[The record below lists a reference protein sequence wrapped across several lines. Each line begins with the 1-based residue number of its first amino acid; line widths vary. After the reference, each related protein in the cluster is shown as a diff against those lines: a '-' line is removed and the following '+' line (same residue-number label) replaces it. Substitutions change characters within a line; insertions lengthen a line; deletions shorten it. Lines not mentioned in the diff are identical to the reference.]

1 MAIQALKSKT
11 LFFIVLVVS
20 IAISLLLLYEHEVLA
35 LGGKVGLGVCNLGE
49 MINCANVISSAWSSF
64 LGVSLAAWGLF
75 FYLFVGSLLI
85 IRTNN
90 ENFQQATH
98 FFITVLYAIAVVV
111 SIVLLGISKFLIG
124 AFCPLCLSLYLLN
137 IFSFIL
143 LYKTVASN
151 GLRAGF
157 RNFNQVIFKGSF
169 WQFRDESTEKGFSLL
184 TLIKV
189 LILCATLTL
198 LPALLMKIFVSQTLV
213 SEVRENVSS
222 WPKQGRLKMIAPAP
236 GLVEDLVKGN
246 KRASIQIVEFADL
259 QCPFCR
265 LFYLELDDLVRKYP
279 GRVNVVFKNFPL
291 DSSCNIAVPGPMH
304 PEACQLA
311 HAFRC
316 LSEQDLFWAAMDV
329 LATIDTESSQSALD
343 SEATAVVSSDLE
355 KTLAHLDYD
364 REAFEQCQ
372 KSERYWPKIT
382 DDIKQGLALGVDG
395 TPSVWVN
402 GKPFKGIKQGGL
414 ERLIDRIISEKGK
427 DGQ

>member
-11 LFFIVLVVS
+11 LFFVILVVS

-35 LGGKVGLGVCNLGE
+35 LGGKAGLGICNLGE

-85 IRTNN
+85 IRTTN
-90 ENFQQATH
+90 ETFEQARD
-98 FFITVLYAIAVVV
+98 FLLAALYAIAVIV
-111 SIVLLGISKFLIG
+111 SVVLLGISKFLIG
-124 AFCPLCLSLYLLN
+124 AFCPLCLSLYVLN
-137 IFSFIL
+137 LCSFIL
-143 LYKTVASN
+143 LYKSVAGA
-151 GLRAGF
+151 GLQAALG
-157 RNFNQVIFKGSF
+157 NFKDVIFQRSF
-169 WQFRDESTEKGFSLL
+169 WQFREESSEGGFSVL

-198 LPALLMKIFVSQTLV
+198 LPALLMKIFVSQTMV
-213 SEVRENVSS
+213 SEARESVSS
-222 WPKQGRLKMIAPAP
+222 WPTHGRLKKINPAP
-236 GLVEDLVKGN
+236 GLVGDLVKGN
-246 KRASIQIVEFADL
+246 KRATIQIVEFADL

-279 GRVNVVFKNFPL
+279 GRIHVVFKNFPL
-291 DSSCNIAVPGPMH
+291 DSSCNLAVPGPMH

-329 LATIDTESSQSALD
+329 LATLD
-343 SEATAVVSSDLE
+343 SDLSEHPSEGDQATRTDLE

-364 REAFEQCQ
+364 QEAFEQCQ
-372 KSERYWPKIT
+372 KSERYWDKIA
-382 DDIKQGLALGVDG
+382 DDIKQGIELGVDG

-402 GKPFKGIKQGGL
+402 GKRFRGIKQDYEY
-414 ERLIDRIISEKGK
+414 ER
-427 DGQ
+427 